1 MIKINLLPRERVRR
15 GAAFAPRALAVLVV
29 GVLAVVVVFS
39 TLYLNARNRRVEAE
53 LARVNQQIEEL
64 RPKVARVEELRRR
77 IEVARRK
84 EQLLRQLEALRVN
97 WDAVLD
103 EVRTVMPRD
112 VWLTS
117 VEMRDVGG
125 ALIFN
130 GYAMSYEAVA
140 RFMVSLEESE
150 MFLNVDMTASQKTKI
165 ANRNVINFTVLMN
178 LIQERKEAQIR

>member
-1 MIKINLLPRERVRR
+1 MIRINLLPRERVRR
-15 GAAFAPRALAVLVV
+15 GTAVAPRALALLMV
-29 GVLAVVVVFS
+29 GVLAFVVVVS
-39 TLYLNARNRRVEAE
+39 TMFLNARNRRVEAE
-53 LARVNQQIEEL
+53 LARVNHEIEVL
-64 RPKVARVEELRRR
+64 RPKVARVEELRRQ

-97 WDAVLD
+97 WDVVLD

-125 ALIFN
+125 DLIFS
-130 GYAMSYEAVA
+130 GYAMTYEALA
-140 RFMVSLEESE
+140 RFMVSLEGSE
-150 MFLNVDMTASQKTKI
+150 MFHSVDMTASQKTKI
-165 ANRNVINFTVLMN
+165 ASRNVINFTVMMK